1 MKEIRNSNHEIMR
14 IISMFMIVLG
24 HILLFGGLLES
35 SNQNVRYV
43 CNLIEFILIV
53 HVNSYIL
60 VSGYYQ
66 SNSSFKKA
74 KLWKII
80 NASWFYRIVIMLAF
94 LTLGLISIPKQQFI
108 KDIFPIMMKDYW
120 YVKLYILLY
129 CLSPFIN
136 KMIDSFN
143 KYEY

>member
-60 VSGYYQ
+60 VSEYYQ

>member
-1 MKEIRNSNHEIMR
+1 
-14 IISMFMIVLG
+14 
-24 HILLFGGLLES
+24 
-35 SNQNVRYV
+35 
-43 CNLIEFILIV
+43 
-53 HVNSYIL
+53 
-60 VSGYYQ
+60 
-66 SNSSFKKA
+66 
-74 KLWKII
+74 
-80 NASWFYRIVIMLAF
+80 MLAF

>member
-1 MKEIRNSNHEIMR
+1 MNSNYWFSIAELTIKLIFKEDGLNNLSLLPSFSPFEIAEP
-14 IISMFMIVLG
+14 SKEDN
-24 HILLFGGLLES
+24 LFELTIDDKTE
-35 SNQNVRYV
+35 
-43 CNLIEFILIV
+43 
-53 HVNSYIL
+53 
-60 VSGYYQ
+60 
-66 SNSSFKKA
+66 KKRKSTA
-74 KLWKII
+74 
-80 NASWFYRIVIMLAF
+80 
-94 LTLGLISIPKQQFI
+94 